1 MDITAEV
8 YQIDEAGQSSAEYTG
23 EEPPTAFAR
32 RYGGEIAL
40 FLIRSKA
47 KKKHY
52 HITLGSFEC
61 FFIKT
66 SFFISFSL

>member
-32 RYGGEIAL
+32 RFGCEIAL
-40 FLIRSKA
+40 FLINQVKSK
-47 KKKHY
+47 KRNTIMLH
-52 HITLGSFEC
+52 
-61 FFIKT
+61 
-66 SFFISFSL
+66 